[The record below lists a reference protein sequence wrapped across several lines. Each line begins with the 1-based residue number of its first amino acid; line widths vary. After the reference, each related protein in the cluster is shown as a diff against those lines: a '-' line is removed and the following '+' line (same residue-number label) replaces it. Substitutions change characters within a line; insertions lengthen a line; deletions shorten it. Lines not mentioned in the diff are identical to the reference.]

1 METELHSLLS
11 RQIKRY
17 LSEDYKNHPQFNN
30 FINAINDSYKSFERD
45 KELTDHA
52 FRQSEK
58 EYKELYN
65 DLKKENELKQESISS
80 LYESLSL
87 LDSAFDNKKNKDLK
101 ELSLYLAE
109 QLKERKRAQ
118 DNIKRQEE
126 KYRNI
131 IANMNL
137 GLIEVDNDEIV
148 RYANQSFCN
157 VSGFELDEIIGKNPS
172 QLFVQGEANLE
183 FIQEQIELREKGISS
198 VYQLPIKNKRGEL
211 RWWAISGAPNYDDH
225 GNLLGSIGIHLDI
238 TDQKR
243 LEEDLKQEKSKAIE
257 ASKAKEVFLAN
268 MSHEIRTPLNAIIG
282 FLRELKRLDLTTTQN
297 QFVENSFNAAQ
308 HLLSIINNI
317 LDISK
322 IESGEMSLDNTI
334 FSLKECINNVI
345 SILQPKARQKKIML
359 KGRFSEDLFSEFK
372 ADALKI
378 KQILYN
384 IIGNSLKFTNIGE
397 INLECNVVK
406 DFPDHQYLEIRIKDT
421 GIGMSEEYVK
431 QIFKKF
437 NQEDSS
443 ISRKY
448 GGTGLGMAITREL
461 IYLMKGEIKI
471 KSEKNV
477 GTEISI
483 FLDMKKSREKVS
495 SKSIEI
501 KEHISI
507 EGTKVLLVE
516 DNELNQ
522 LVAENSLTHFGCEVT
537 KADNGKMAVDIL
549 SKNRFDIILMD
560 IQMPELDGIEA
571 TKILRKDF
579 RLTTPIVA
587 LTANAFKT
595 EIDNCISAGM
605 NSYITKPFDEDELLK
620 IIYKNIKMQNNS
632 GTGNPETEKVLYDLT
647 NIQALSRGNDEFIQK
662 MLSIFISQTQQTI
675 PMVEKAFEEKN
686 YAEISRLIHRIKPS
700 IEGVGI
706 FSIKEIVKEL
716 EIKSKE
722 QQTDFSELYTLFLE
736 IKETLFKA
744 INQLEREIR
753 S

>member
-1 METELHSLLS
+1 METELHNILN
-11 RQIKRY
+11 RQIKKY
-17 LSEDYKNHPQFNN
+17 LTEDCKKHPQFNS
-30 FINAINDSYKSFERD
+30 FINAVNDSYKSFERD

-58 EYKELYN
+58 EYKELFN

-87 LDSAFDNKKNKDLK
+87 LDSAFDTKKNKDLK

-172 QLFVQGEANLE
+172 QLFVQGEANQE

-322 IESGEMSLDNTI
+322 IESGEMSLDNTV
-334 FSLKECINNVI
+334 FSLKECISDII
-345 SILQPKARQKKIML
+345 SILQPKARQKKILL
-359 KGRFSEDLFSEFK
+359 KARFSDDLFSAFK

-384 IIGNSLKFTNIGE
+384 IIGNSLKFTNVGE
-397 INLECNVVK
+397 ICLECKVIK
-406 DFPDHQYLEIRIKDT
+406 DFSNHQKLEICITDT

-431 QIFKKF
+431 HIFKKF

-461 IYLMKGEIKI
+461 IHLMKGEIKI
-471 KSEKNV
+471 KSKKNV

-483 FLDMKKSREKVS
+483 FLDMN
-495 SKSIEI
+495 KSIEKSESKNI
-501 KEHISI
+501 EVKEHISI
-507 EGTKVLLVE
+507 EGTRVLLVE

-549 SKNRFDIILMD
+549 SKQQFDIILMD

-571 TKILRKDF
+571 TKILRQEF
-579 RLTTPIVA
+579 RLGTPIIA

-595 EIDNCISAGM
+595 EIDNCIAAGM

-620 IIYKNIKMQNNS
+620 IIYKNIKMQSNLEINNS
-632 GTGNPETEKVLYDLT
+632 EEDKILYDLR
-647 NIQALSRGNDEFIQK
+647 NIQALSRGNDDFIQK
-662 MLSIFISQTQQTI
+662 MLSIFITQTQETI

-686 YAEISRLIHRIKPS
+686 YAEIARLIHRIKPS

-706 FSIKEIVKEL
+706 YSIKETVKDL
-716 EIKSKE
+716 EVKSKE
-722 QQTDFSELYTLFLE
+722 QQADFPELYTMFLE
-736 IKETLFKA
+736 VKETLFTA
-744 INQLEREIR
+744 INQLEREIK
-753 S
+753 

>member
-1 METELHSLLS
+1 MEIDLHNLLR
-11 RQIKRY
+11 RQIKRH
-17 LSEDYKNHPQFNN
+17 LPEDCHSDPKFKN

-58 EYKELYN
+58 EYKELFN

-87 LDSAFDNKKNKDLK
+87 LDYSFDTKKNKDLK

-183 FIQEQIELREKGISS
+183 FIQEQIDLREKGISS

-238 TDQKR
+238 TDQKK

-322 IESGEMSLDNTI
+322 IESGEMSLDNTV
-334 FSLKECINNVI
+334 FSLKECISNII

-359 KGRFSEDLFSEFK
+359 KAKFSDDLFSEFK

-384 IIGNSLKFTNIGE
+384 IIGNSLKFTNVGE
-397 INLECNVVK
+397 IRVECNVIK
-406 DFPDHQYLEIRIKDT
+406 DFPNHQSLQICIIDT

-471 KSEKNV
+471 KSKKNV

-483 FLDMKKSREKVS
+483 FLDMDKSKEKTTL
-495 SKSIEI
+495 KNIEV
-501 KEHISI
+501 KEHVSI
-507 EGTKVLLVE
+507 EGTRVLLVE

-537 KADNGKMAVDIL
+537 KADNGRRAIDIL
-549 SKNRFDIILMD
+549 SKKQFDIILMD

-571 TKILRKDF
+571 TKIIRKDF
-579 RLTTPIVA
+579 RLTTPIIA

-595 EIDNCISAGM
+595 EIDNCIAAGM

-620 IIYKNIKMQNNS
+620 VIYKNIKMQNA
-632 GTGNPETEKVLYDLT
+632 PETNDSGAEKALYDLK
-647 NIQALSRGNDEFIQK
+647 NIQALSRGNEDFIQK
-662 MLSIFISQTQQTI
+662 MLSIFITQTQQTI
-675 PMVEKAFEEKN
+675 PLVEQAFEEKN

-706 FSIKEIVKEL
+706 YSIKETVKEL
-716 EIKSKE
+716 EVKSKD
-722 QQTDFSELYTLFLE
+722 QQTDFTELYTMFLE
-736 IKETLFKA
+736 VKNTLSTA
-744 INQLEREIR
+744 IEQLEKEIT
-753 S
+753 

>member
-1 METELHSLLS
+1 METELHNILN
-11 RQIKRY
+11 RQIKKY
-17 LSEDYKNHPQFNN
+17 LTEDCKKHPQFNS
-30 FINAINDSYKSFERD
+30 FINAVNDSYKSFERD

-58 EYKELYN
+58 EYKELFN

-87 LDSAFDNKKNKDLK
+87 LDSAFDTKKNKDLK

-172 QLFVQGEANLE
+172 QLFVQGEANQE

-322 IESGEMSLDNTI
+322 IESGEMSLDNTV
-334 FSLKECINNVI
+334 FSLKECISDII
-345 SILQPKARQKKIML
+345 SILQPKARQKKILL
-359 KGRFSEDLFSEFK
+359 KARFSDDLFSAFK

-384 IIGNSLKFTNIGE
+384 IIGNSLKFTNVGE
-397 INLECNVVK
+397 ICLECKVIK
-406 DFPDHQYLEIRIKDT
+406 DFSNHQKLEICITDT

-431 QIFKKF
+431 HIFKKF

-461 IYLMKGEIKI
+461 IHLMKGEIKI
-471 KSEKNV
+471 KSKKNV

-483 FLDMKKSREKVS
+483 FLDMN
-495 SKSIEI
+495 KSIEKSESKNI
-501 KEHISI
+501 EVKEHISI
-507 EGTKVLLVE
+507 EGTRVLLVE

-549 SKNRFDIILMD
+549 SKQQFDIILMD

-571 TKILRKDF
+571 TKILRQEF
-579 RLTTPIVA
+579 RLGTPIIA

-595 EIDNCISAGM
+595 EIDNCIAAGM

-620 IIYKNIKMQNNS
+620 IIYKNIKMQSNLEINNS
-632 GTGNPETEKVLYDLT
+632 EEEKILYDLR
-647 NIQALSRGNDEFIQK
+647 NIQALSRGNDDFIQK
-662 MLSIFISQTQQTI
+662 MLSIFITQTQETI

-686 YAEISRLIHRIKPS
+686 YAEIARLIHRIKPS

-706 FSIKEIVKEL
+706 YSIKETVKDL
-716 EIKSKE
+716 EVKSKE
-722 QQTDFSELYTLFLE
+722 QQADFPELYTMFLE
-736 IKETLFKA
+736 VKETLFTA
-744 INQLEREIR
+744 INQLEREIK
-753 S
+753 

>member
-1 METELHSLLS
+1 METELHNILN
-11 RQIKRY
+11 RQIKKY
-17 LSEDYKNHPQFNN
+17 LTEDCKKHPQFNN
-30 FINAINDSYKSFERD
+30 FINAVNDSYKSFERD

-58 EYKELYN
+58 EYKELFN

-87 LDSAFDNKKNKDLK
+87 LDSAFDTKKNKDLK

-172 QLFVQGEANLE
+172 QLFVQGEANQE
-183 FIQEQIELREKGISS
+183 FMQEQIELREKGISS

-322 IESGEMSLDNTI
+322 IESGEMSLDNTV
-334 FSLKECINNVI
+334 FSLKECISDII
-345 SILQPKARQKKIML
+345 SILQPKARQKKILL
-359 KGRFSEDLFSEFK
+359 KARFSDDLFSAFK

-384 IIGNSLKFTNIGE
+384 IIGNSLKFTNVGE
-397 INLECNVVK
+397 ICLECKVIK
-406 DFPDHQYLEIRIKDT
+406 DFSNHQKLEICITDT

-431 QIFKKF
+431 HIFKKF

-461 IYLMKGEIKI
+461 IHLMKGEIKI
-471 KSEKNV
+471 KSKKNV

-483 FLDMKKSREKVS
+483 FLDMN
-495 SKSIEI
+495 KSIEKSESKNI
-501 KEHISI
+501 EVKEHISI
-507 EGTKVLLVE
+507 EGTRVLLVE

-522 LVAENSLTHFGCEVT
+522 LVAENSLTHFGCEVI
-537 KADNGKMAVDIL
+537 KADNGKMAVEIL
-549 SKNRFDIILMD
+549 SKQQFDIILMD

-571 TKILRKDF
+571 TKILRQEF
-579 RLTTPIVA
+579 RLGTPIIA

-595 EIDNCISAGM
+595 EIDNCIAAGM

-620 IIYKNIKMQNNS
+620 IIYKNIKMQSNLEITNS
-632 GTGNPETEKVLYDLT
+632 EKEKILYDLR
-647 NIQALSRGNDEFIQK
+647 NIQALSRGNDDFIQK
-662 MLSIFISQTQQTI
+662 MLSIFITQTQETI

-686 YAEISRLIHRIKPS
+686 YAEIARLIHRIKPS

-706 FSIKEIVKEL
+706 YSIKETVKDL
-716 EIKSKE
+716 EVKSKE
-722 QQTDFSELYTLFLE
+722 QQADFPELYTMFLE
-736 IKETLFKA
+736 VKETLFTA
-744 INQLEREIR
+744 INQLEREIK
-753 S
+753 

>member
-1 METELHSLLS
+1 METELHNILN
-11 RQIKRY
+11 RQIKKY
-17 LSEDYKNHPQFNN
+17 LTEDCKKHPQFNS
-30 FINAINDSYKSFERD
+30 FINAVNDSYKSFERD

-58 EYKELYN
+58 EYKELFN

-87 LDSAFDNKKNKDLK
+87 LDSAFDTKKNKDLK

-172 QLFVQGEANLE
+172 QLFVQGEANQE
-183 FIQEQIELREKGISS
+183 FMQEQIELREKGISS

-322 IESGEMSLDNTI
+322 IESGEMSLDNTV
-334 FSLKECINNVI
+334 FSLKECISDII
-345 SILQPKARQKKIML
+345 SILQPKARQKKILL
-359 KGRFSEDLFSEFK
+359 KARFSDDLFSAFK

-384 IIGNSLKFTNIGE
+384 IIGNSLKFTNVGE
-397 INLECNVVK
+397 ICLECKVIK
-406 DFPDHQYLEIRIKDT
+406 DFSNHQKLEICITDT

-431 QIFKKF
+431 HIFKKF

-461 IYLMKGEIKI
+461 IHLMKGEIKI
-471 KSEKNV
+471 KSKKNV

-483 FLDMKKSREKVS
+483 FLDMN
-495 SKSIEI
+495 KSIEKSESKNI
-501 KEHISI
+501 EVKEHISI
-507 EGTKVLLVE
+507 EGTRVLLVE

-522 LVAENSLTHFGCEVT
+522 LVAENSLTHFGCEVI
-537 KADNGKMAVDIL
+537 KADNGKMAVEIL
-549 SKNRFDIILMD
+549 SKQQFDIILMD

-571 TKILRKDF
+571 TKILRQEF
-579 RLTTPIVA
+579 RLGTPIIA

-595 EIDNCISAGM
+595 EIDNCIAAGM

-620 IIYKNIKMQNNS
+620 IIYKNIKMQSNLQINNS
-632 GTGNPETEKVLYDLT
+632 EEEKILYDLR
-647 NIQALSRGNDEFIQK
+647 NIQALSRGNDDFIQK
-662 MLSIFISQTQQTI
+662 MLSIFITQTQETI

-686 YAEISRLIHRIKPS
+686 YAEIARLIHRIKPS

-706 FSIKEIVKEL
+706 YSIKETVKDL
-716 EIKSKE
+716 EVKSKE
-722 QQTDFSELYTLFLE
+722 QQADFPELYTMFLE
-736 IKETLFKA
+736 VKETLFTA
-744 INQLEREIR
+744 INQLEREIK
-753 S
+753 

>member
-1 METELHSLLS
+1 METELHNILN
-11 RQIKRY
+11 RQIKKY
-17 LSEDYKNHPQFNN
+17 LTEDCKKHPQFNN
-30 FINAINDSYKSFERD
+30 FINAVNDSYKSFERD

-58 EYKELYN
+58 EYKELFN

-87 LDSAFDNKKNKDLK
+87 LDSAFDTKKNKDLK

-172 QLFVQGEANLE
+172 QLFVQGEANQE

-322 IESGEMSLDNTI
+322 IESGEMSLDNTV
-334 FSLKECINNVI
+334 FSLKECISDII
-345 SILQPKARQKKIML
+345 SILQPKARQKKILL
-359 KGRFSEDLFSEFK
+359 KARFSDDLFSAFK

-384 IIGNSLKFTNIGE
+384 IIGNSLKFTNVGE
-397 INLECNVVK
+397 ICLECKVIK
-406 DFPDHQYLEIRIKDT
+406 DFSNHQKLEICITDT

-431 QIFKKF
+431 HIFKKF

-461 IYLMKGEIKI
+461 IHLMKGEIKI
-471 KSEKNV
+471 KSKKNV

-483 FLDMKKSREKVS
+483 FLDMN
-495 SKSIEI
+495 KSIEKSESKNI
-501 KEHISI
+501 EVKEHISI
-507 EGTKVLLVE
+507 EGTRVLLVE

-522 LVAENSLTHFGCEVT
+522 LVAENSLTHFGCEVI

-549 SKNRFDIILMD
+549 SKQQFDIILMD

-571 TKILRKDF
+571 TKILRQEF
-579 RLTTPIVA
+579 RLGTPIIA

-595 EIDNCISAGM
+595 EIDNCIAAGM

-620 IIYKNIKMQNNS
+620 IIYKNIKMQSNLEINNS
-632 GTGNPETEKVLYDLT
+632 EEEKILYDLR
-647 NIQALSRGNDEFIQK
+647 NIQALSRGNDDFIQK
-662 MLSIFISQTQQTI
+662 MLSIFITQTQETI

-686 YAEISRLIHRIKPS
+686 YAEIARLIHRIKPS

-706 FSIKEIVKEL
+706 YSIKETVKDL
-716 EIKSKE
+716 EVKSKE
-722 QQTDFSELYTLFLE
+722 QQADFPELYTMFLE
-736 IKETLFKA
+736 VKETLFTA
-744 INQLEREIR
+744 INQLEREIK
-753 S
+753 